1 MKYCSNCG
9 NKLNSKDKFCASCG
23 KENIKEDNKNTISI
37 DRPYIEN
44 KNIAVMLILTI
55 ITCGIYSLVW
65 IYQITED
72 VNRLNEDNNMSG
84 GLTILLAIITCGI
97 YLIYWGYDMGRKLYN
112 SGQKYNINI
121 SDNSI
126 LYLLLPIFKLNII
139 NLVLIQ
145 SDLNKFER

>member
-1 MKYCSNCG
+1 MKYCSSCG
-9 NKLNSKDKFCASCG
+9 SKLNSKDKFCGSCG
-23 KENIKEDNKNTISI
+23 KENIKENNKITTSI
-37 DRPYIEN
+37 EKPYIQN
-44 KNIAVMLILTI
+44 KNIATMLILSI

-72 VNRLNEDNNMSG
+72 LNRLTEDNSISG
-84 GLTILLAIITCGI
+84 GLTILLSFITCGL

-112 SGQKYNINI
+112 VGEKYNINI
-121 SDNSI
+121 PDNSI
-126 LYLLLPIFKLNII
+126 LYLILPIFKLNII

>member
-9 NKLNSKDKFCASCG
+9 SKLNSKDKFCGGCG
-23 KENIKEDNKNTISI
+23 IEINKETPKTNIIEK
-37 DRPYIEN
+37 PYIEN

-65 IYQITED
+65 VYQITED
-72 VNRLNEDNNMSG
+72 VNRLTEEDNMSG
-84 GLTILLAIITCGI
+84 GLTILLTIITCGI
-97 YLIYWGYDMGRKLYN
+97 YLIYWGYDIGRKLYN
-112 SGQKYNINI
+112 SGEKYNINI

-126 LYLLLPIFKLNII
+126 LYLILPIFKLNII

>member
-9 NKLNSKDKFCASCG
+9 SKLNSKDKFSGTWG
-23 KENIKEDNKNTISI
+23 KENIKED
-37 DRPYIEN
+37 N

-84 GLTILLAIITCGI
+84 GLTILLTIITCGI

>member
-1 MKYCSNCG
+1 
-9 NKLNSKDKFCASCG
+9 
-23 KENIKEDNKNTISI
+23 
-37 DRPYIEN
+37 
-44 KNIAVMLILTI
+44 MLILTI
-55 ITCGIYSLVW
+55 ITFGIYSLVW

-84 GLTILLAIITCGI
+84 GLTILLTIITCGI

-126 LYLLLPIFKLNII
+126 LYLLLPIVKLNII

>member
-9 NKLNSKDKFCASCG
+9 NKLNSEDKFCRTCG
-23 KENIKEDNKNTISI
+23 KENIKKDNKNTNSI

-55 ITCGIYSLVW
+55 ITCGIYSLAW

-84 GLTILLAIITCGI
+84 GLTILLTIITCGI

>member
-9 NKLNSKDKFCASCG
+9 SKLNSKDKFCGTCG
-23 KENIKEDNKNTISI
+23 KENIKEEKKTTISI

-84 GLTILLAIITCGI
+84 GLTILLTIITCRI